1 MLPPDINE
9 SSEKFTVVYDEAD
22 TERRRG
28 RIRFGLLG
36 VKNLGKGAI
45 EAIIEAREQKGHPKD
60 IFQFIDNLDIRR
72 VNRKGIESL
81 IKAGALDRLDPNR
94 AAHLAVY
101 ESLLDSAQ
109 RDSRQNLEGQMSLF
123 QTNKLMAFVDL
134 EDLYGI
140 TEVVVFPNVYER
152 CQDSI
157 ADDAVVVV
165 RGKLNFKEGEV
176 PKVLADS
183 VVSMDEVERRARG
196 TKGPMVKIRIP
207 ADAREPRVLKQLEQI
222 FREDQG
228 DTEVL
233 IYLQNG
239 KIVRSSVGVKMS
251 DYLIEEL
258 NGIVG
263 ASNVKMSTG
272 KEQ

>member
-1 MLPPDINE
+1 
-9 SSEKFTVVYDEAD
+9 
-22 TERRRG
+22 
-28 RIRFGLLG
+28 
-36 VKNLGKGAI
+36 
-45 EAIIEAREQKGHPKD
+45 
-60 IFQFIDNLDIRR
+60 
-72 VNRKGIESL
+72 
-81 IKAGALDRLDPNR
+81 
-94 AAHLAVY
+94 
-101 ESLLDSAQ
+101 
-109 RDSRQNLEGQMSLF
+109 
-123 QTNKLMAFVDL
+123 
-134 EDLYGI
+134 
-140 TEVVVFPNVYER
+140 
-152 CQDSI
+152 
-157 ADDAVVVV
+157 
-165 RGKLNFKEGEV
+165 
-176 PKVLADS
+176 
-183 VVSMDEVERRARG
+183 
-196 TKGPMVKIRIP
+196 MVKIRIP